1 MRRPSRS
8 AGSSLRIARALAGA
22 AALVFIG
29 STAAAAPQPSAIEVL
44 QKAVAADDSVS
55 YSGTMTTVVYG
66 RDRVDSTVV
75 RLDHSAPS
83 AWRIWYVAPVDAY
96 GRLIISNEKLT
107 YQYEASTNT
116 VFSDEWSASA
126 PPLAESID
134 AARVEHNY
142 RIEAGPSTTVA
153 GRAAHGISLTSKY
166 SGVLVGRLWVDDQT
180 DLILR
185 RESYHADGSIASKSS
200 FDNVRVVKSLPKELF
215 DLSIPQGMRLVPGAT
230 FGKTATD
237 DASLASSLPFAIVRP
252 ESLPNGFTLD
262 HDSVSLH
269 DGVQTL
275 QIVYDDGLRD
285 FSLFENATARLP
297 TFEGVTPKKMDVG
310 GTDAYAA
317 DFGGET
323 LVTWNAGK
331 LNLTLVGDLTAKE
344 LAAIGASIKQ

>member
-1 MRRPSRS
+1 MLLARPF
-8 AGSSLRIARALAGA
+8 A
-22 AALVFIG
+22 AAAASVLIV
-29 STAAAAPQPSAIEVL
+29 SAAAAAPQPSAIDIL
-44 QKAVAADDSVS
+44 HKAVTADDSVS
-55 YSGTMTTVVYG
+55 YSGTMTTIVYG

-75 RLDHSAPS
+75 RLDHNAPS

-96 GRLIISNEKLT
+96 GRLIISNEKVT

-116 VFSDEWSASA
+116 VYSDEWSASA

-134 AARVEHNY
+134 AARVERNY
-142 RIEAGPSTTVA
+142 RVESGPSTTVA

-166 SGVLVGRLWVDDQT
+166 SGVLVGRIWVDDQT

-230 FGKTATD
+230 FGKAETD
-237 DASLASSLPFAIVRP
+237 DATLASSLPFSIARP
-252 ESLPNGFTLD
+252 ASLPDGFTLD
-262 HDSVSLH
+262 HDSVSVH
-269 DGVQTL
+269 DGIQTL

-297 TFEGVTPKKMDVG
+297 TFEGMTPKKIDVG
-310 GTDAYAA
+310 GKDGYAA

-344 LAAIGASIKQ
+344 LAAVGASIKQ

>member
-1 MRRPSRS
+1 
-8 AGSSLRIARALAGA
+8 LRLIFARALAGA
-22 AALVFIG
+22 AASVFIA
-29 STAAAAPQPSAIEVL
+29 STAAAAPQPSAIDML
-44 QKAVAADDSVS
+44 QKAVAADDAVS
-55 YSGTMTTVVYG
+55 YSGTMTTIVYG
-66 RDRVDSTVV
+66 RDRTDSTVV
-75 RLDHSAPS
+75 RLDHGAPS
-83 AWRIWYVAPVDAY
+83 AWRMWYVAPVDAY
-96 GRLIISNEKLT
+96 GRLIISNEKVT

-116 VFSDEWSASA
+116 VYADDWSASA

-142 RIEAGPSTTVA
+142 RIETGPSTTVA

-166 SGVLVGRLWVDDQT
+166 SGVLIGRLWVDDQT

-200 FDNVRVVKSLPKELF
+200 FDNVRIVKSLPKELF
-215 DLSIPQGMRLVPGAT
+215 DLSIPQGMRLVQGAT
-230 FGKTATD
+230 FGKAATD
-237 DASLASSLPFAIVRP
+237 DATLASSLPFSIVRP
-252 ESLPNGFTLD
+252 ESLPDGFTLD
-262 HDSVSLH
+262 HDSVSMH

-285 FSLFENATARLP
+285 FSLFENATAKLP
-297 TFEGVTPKKMDVG
+297 TFEGVTPKKLDVG
-310 GTDAYAA
+310 GTDGYAA